1 MPGLVPSQMTAA
13 SGMLSVSRQLTGPAP
28 APAREAV
35 GPELAPRLP
44 LEARANPKY
53 DNFMDDS
60 CQLGAKAT
68 VAAGC
73 MLGRGT
79 TLGDKCSVK
88 RSVLGRLCKVGAGVR
103 CALCTAPVASLFAQ
117 AQAGRHAALLDP

>member
-1 MPGLVPSQMTAA
+1 
-13 SGMLSVSRQLTGPAP
+13 
-28 APAREAV
+28 
-35 GPELAPRLP
+35 
-44 LEARANPKY
+44 
-53 DNFMDDS
+53 MDDS